1 MGESVHSN
9 ILVEEASDKI
19 LLISQSND
27 AMVAKIYPRKV
38 MVPLSISQILLGTLI
53 IALQVRIHL
62 GLFLKPFI
70 NTWSTLS
77 LKVGL
82 LGLGAKFYG
91 AEDKHATST
100 IWIGS
105 AFIVVGLL
113 GLSASKYPSYDL

>member
-1 MGESVHSN
+1 
-9 ILVEEASDKI
+9 
-19 LLISQSND
+19 
-27 AMVAKIYPRKV
+27 MVAKIYPRKV

-53 IALQVRIHL
+53 IALQVRL
-62 GLFLKPFI
+62 QQKLF
-70 NTWSTLS
+70 WMYLS
-77 LKVGL
+77 AIYLLFLKVGL

>member
-1 MGESVHSN
+1 MGQSVHSN

-53 IALQVRIHL
+53 IALQVRVQL
-62 GLFLKPFI
+62 GPFLKSFI

-91 AEDKHATST
+91 AEDKHTTST